1 MPAMPVPRV
10 GIGHDR
16 RRAMLSAGLV
26 CATGD
31 DTERGSMKLPPFEHV
46 KPLQCHICNG
56 LTPTP
61 AALAALET
69 LRICDTHWRTMQVA
83 LAKMG
88 G

>member
-1 MPAMPVPRV
+1 
-10 GIGHDR
+10 
-16 RRAMLSAGLV
+16 
-26 CATGD
+26 
-31 DTERGSMKLPPFEHV
+31 MKLPPFEHV